1 VNFFGHATLA
11 AAQRPEPSFV
21 LGAMLPDLAAMAG
34 DRIASVADPVVR
46 SGVAFHHETDAA
58 FHVAD
63 PFVALCVSGR
73 QALEAAGVGRGA
85 ARAVAHV
92 GSELLL
98 DGWIAR
104 TQGISPHYDAALA
117 RGPALESAL
126 RWRRGIG
133 ERHWASL
140 CARIEQSPIPTAYD
154 DPAFVCERLVRILS
168 RRPRLAL
175 VPAELPAV
183 RQWLAGAREA
193 LPRSAA
199 SLLQAAANINFSHR
213 A

>member
-1 VNFFGHATLA
+1 MNFFGHATLA
-11 AAQRPEPSFV
+11 AAHWPEPSFV

-58 FHVAD
+58 FHAAG
-63 PFVALCVSGR
+63 PFLDLCISGR

-104 TQGISPHYDAALA
+104 TRGISPHYDAALA

-133 ERHWASL
+133 ERHWAPL
-140 CARIEQSPIPTAYD
+140 CARVEQSPIPIAYD
-154 DPAFVCERLVRILS
+154 DPTFVCERLVRILS

-183 RQWLAGAREA
+183 RHWLAGAREV
-193 LPRSAA
+193 LPRSAG
-199 SLLQAAANINFSHR
+199 SLLEAAANINLPQR